1 MRQATSDKRQATSDK
16 RQATSDKRQATI
28 SLKQADFDTRND
40 YSNKKITAAVFF
52 FYATRKAVA

>member
-1 MRQATSDKRQATSDK
+1 M